1 MISNPVGGVKEA
13 GEAALESGGCWWR
26 AYILIYTT
34 GKPKPIQEV
43 EQVQVGE
50 VVEELKE
57 EVEVEWEVLADI
69 TTNSRDGASSRS
81 QKKIPPPYKVRL

>member
-1 MISNPVGGVKEA
+1 MVLRRPVKRLWSPEA
-13 GEAALESGGCWWR
+13 VGWR

-57 EVEVEWEVLADI
+57 EVEVEWEGLADI

-81 QKKIPPPYKVRL
+81 QH